1 MLTSF
6 QWRWGVAQWV
16 EFLKDKEIPVLLRTQ
31 ALLQALASLDSA
43 STEAI
48 SARELAG
55 YVFADPYLS
64 LKLLRHAENRRSRR
78 LGQETTTTLAAV
90 LHTGWNELVQLV
102 SASSVS
108 DDSCKGRND
117 CEFRAVL
124 ASSIARGWASLRS
137 DVSPDEVA
145 LAALLSESGELL
157 LWYFAPELPLKVADE
172 LASGRAFRP
181 LRAQE

>member
-31 ALLQALASLDSA
+31 ALIQALASLDAA

-78 LGQETTTTLAAV
+78 LGKETTTTLAAV
-90 LHTGWNELVQLV
+90 QHTGWNELV
-102 SASSVS
+102 
-108 DDSCKGRND
+108 
-117 CEFRAVL
+117 
-124 ASSIARGWASLRS
+124 
-137 DVSPDEVA
+137 
-145 LAALLSESGELL
+145 
-157 LWYFAPELPLKVADE
+157 
-172 LASGRAFRP
+172 
-181 LRAQE
+181 

>member
-31 ALLQALASLDSA
+31 ALIQALASLDAA

-64 LKLLRHAENRRSRR
+64 LKLLRHAETSARAQGARR
-78 LGQETTTTLAAV
+78 LFVLTTRTSHWFLKR
-90 LHTGWNELVQLV
+90 GFVQGG
-102 SASSVS
+102 VS
-108 DDSCKGRND
+108 DLPHEKRAHYNHSRN
-117 CEFRAVL
+117 
-124 ASSIARGWASLRS
+124 SLIFIKR
-137 DVSPDEVA
+137 
-145 LAALLSESGELL
+145 L
-157 LWYFAPELPLKVADE
+157 
-172 LASGRAFRP
+172 
-181 LRAQE
+181 

>member
-31 ALLQALASLDSA
+31 ALIQALASLDAA

-64 LKLLRHAENRRSRR
+64 LKLLRYVNHLKHFPQPIASFR
-78 LGQETTTTLAAV
+78 QA
-90 LHTGWNELVQLV
+90 
-102 SASSVS
+102 ASSLGHS
-108 DDSCKGRND
+108 QLKR
-117 CEFRAVL
+117 F
-124 ASSIARGWASLRS
+124 
-137 DVSPDEVA
+137 VA
-145 LAALLSESGELL
+145 LIAATSAGHDKSAELYQMSLIRARFCELL
-157 LWYFAPELPLKVADE
+157 
-172 LASGRAFRP
+172 
-181 LRAQE
+181 AQSAR